1 MVSWN
6 VFVACSCKRLKL
18 RDFWYTH
25 RRSYWRKA
33 IGGKAKSFTIDF
45 CFDICNCD
53 CHCAPQRWLEVRT
66 HIQSHDRQYQS
77 LDRCMG
83 GRDDWFS
90 ADVWRVTGVTLSKHF
105 VFCCMFG
112 DFCCRLCPCTTGPS
126 HSSTCEKLSSNI
138 PKLYMTEMHH
148 CMVEEEERIKTGD
161 GRFLPKRKQ
170 AIHAKCSLH
179 KRQIKGNGM
188 TERANL
194 RKLKTDGIGVDHG
207 YQRTW

>member
-1 MVSWN
+1 MEKHCLLHLA
-6 VFVACSCKRLKL
+6 FVLTSAIATVIARHRDGLRLEL
-18 RDFWYTH
+18 ISNRMTDNIRVWTGV
-25 RRSYWRKA
+25 WEA
-33 IGGKAKSFTIDF
+33 EMIGFQQTSG
-45 CFDICNCD
+45 
-53 CHCAPQRWLEVRT
+53 
-66 HIQSHDRQYQS
+66 
-77 LDRCMG
+77 
-83 GRDDWFS
+83 
-90 ADVWRVTGVTLSKHF
+90 RVTGVTLSKHF
-105 VFCCMFG
+105 RFFVCLEIL
-112 DFCCRLCPCTTGPS
+112 CCRLCPCTTGPS
-126 HSSTCEKLSSNI
+126 HSSTCEELSSNI

-207 YQRTW
+207 YQRT

>member
-1 MVSWN
+1 MRPDAHQYVVGHVETTHEKQSAEEQSLWQMVSALTSAIAT
-6 VFVACSCKRLKL
+6 VIARHRDGLRLEL
-18 RDFWYTH
+18 ISNRMTDNI
-25 RRSYWRKA
+25 R
-33 IGGKAKSFTIDF
+33 
-45 CFDICNCD
+45 
-53 CHCAPQRWLEVRT
+53 
-66 HIQSHDRQYQS
+66 
-77 LDRCMG
+77 
-83 GRDDWFS
+83 
-90 ADVWRVTGVTLSKHF
+90 VWTGVWEAEMIGFQQMSEGWLAWFLSKHF
-105 VFCCMFG
+105 SFFCMFG

-126 HSSTCEKLSSNI
+126 HSSTCEELSSNI
-138 PKLYMTEMHH
+138 PKLYMIEMHH

-179 KRQIKGNGM
+179 KRQIQGNGM